1 MQGLVSYFIPIL
13 RSVPIFGHTAAQE
26 WVWAFDLSP
35 AYFGYGIIIGPNVNI
50 CMLVGAIVG
59 WGILSPVAKHK
70 GWAPGP
76 VNDWD
81 NGSRGWIVWVGM
93 GLILGDSAIGLCW
106 AIFKPC
112 ISWARRQFRAQHLK
126 RPRSQDLD
134 ERAPLLDNGLRTHRK
149 ANILD
154 SAADDN
160 WSSSSLVTQKLVIW
174 TGAALLIL
182 YFITFLGI
190 FRSLVPPLAMV
201 IAIMLVPIAGFI
213 SMRSLG
219 ETDNG
224 AALAIGMSTS
234 LHLNRKLSK
243 QGTYKSL

>member
-1 MQGLVSYFIPIL
+1 MPIV
-13 RSVPIFGHTAAQE
+13 RNVPIFGYTAAQE

-35 AYFGYGIIIGPNVNI
+35 AYFGYGMIIGPNVNI

-93 GLILGDSAIGLCW
+93 GLILGDSAIGLGW

-112 ISWARRQFRAQHLK
+112 ILWAQRQFRAQRLK
-126 RPRSQDLD
+126 RPRNQDLD
-134 ERAPLLDNGLRTHRK
+134 EQAPLLDDGLGTHRK
-149 ANILD
+149 DDTMD
-154 SAADDN
+154 SAAEDD
-160 WSSSSLVTQKLVIW
+160 WPSSSLVTQDLVVW
-174 TGAALLIL
+174 PGAALLIL

-190 FRSLVPPLAMV
+190 FRSLVPPVATF
-201 IAIMLVPIAGFI
+201 IAILLVPIAAFI

-224 AALAIGMSTS
+224 AALAIGTSTV
-234 LHLNRKLSK
+234 LYLNRRRSKL
-243 QGTYKSL
+243 GTYKPL